1 MIQLSCN
8 FKTNF
13 QTLHHILSIDLV
25 MSYCINRFIPFSF
38 FFNILH
44 SFCMVIVFFMQI
56 LHLILLIFYVL
67 FLKFFLMTLQTM
79 FINVICWLFCTF
91 VFNTSVQKRH
101 LVSCFLHAPLV
112 DTTYILYIGWSEKH
126 FLQFLK
132 TSTFLPIIFLWVQF
146 GRAHSKVFTF
156 KNSQGP

>member
-56 LHLILLIFYVL
+56 LHLILLIFM
-67 FLKFFLMTLQTM
+67 FSLKKIFLMTLQTM

-91 VFNTSVQKRH
+91 VFNTSVRKRH

-112 DTTYILYIGWSEKH
+112 DTTYCTSVHRVEWKALFAIFENEH
-126 FLQFLK
+126 FSADNIFM
-132 TSTFLPIIFLWVQF
+132 SPIWPRPQQSFYF
-146 GRAHSKVFTF
+146 
-156 KNSQGP
+156 